1 MISKSHADA
10 IPLPETA
17 DTGFLSVVQP
27 ELPSN
32 HQPSRI
38 AFFVESLRLYDIMN
52 DILMELYTNTENT
65 TAKDQPG
72 VAAQQTD
79 HESTDLTT
87 ILKLDQALMLWGRSL
102 PPHLRISSLESMENV
117 TFQMQSIVCRARWV
131 DKLNVGLGL
140 NNCILQV
147 SPRPHFAFQTCPFS
161 ILSLRNHATPSCTAL
176 DESLGYRM
184 ITQCSSLCVKAAHDV
199 IQLIHSNLNQDEL
212 TGPLPAWWYSILCML
227 VS

>member
-17 DTGFLSVVQP
+17 DTGFLSVAQP

-147 SPRPHFAFQTCPFS
+147 SPRPHFAFQTCPFLDFGS
-161 ILSLRNHATPSCTAL
+161 SKPRHSFLYCTRRKPWLSYDYT
-176 DESLGYRM
+176 M
-184 ITQCSSLCVKAAHDV
+184 FVSLCKSCSRRD
-199 IQLIHSNLNQDEL
+199 
-212 TGPLPAWWYSILCML
+212 TTYSFQPEPG
-227 VS
+227 

>member
-17 DTGFLSVVQP
+17 DTWFLSVVQP
-27 ELPSN
+27 EL
-32 HQPSRI
+32 PSRI

-102 PPHLRISSLESMENV
+102 PPHLLSNPWKMSHSKCNQL
-117 TFQMQSIVCRARWV
+117 
-131 DKLNVGLGL
+131 
-140 NNCILQV
+140 
-147 SPRPHFAFQTCPFS
+147 FA
-161 ILSLRNHATPSCTAL
+161 
-176 DESLGYRM
+176 
-184 ITQCSSLCVKAAHDV
+184 
-199 IQLIHSNLNQDEL
+199 
-212 TGPLPAWWYSILCML
+212 GPGE
-227 VS
+227 